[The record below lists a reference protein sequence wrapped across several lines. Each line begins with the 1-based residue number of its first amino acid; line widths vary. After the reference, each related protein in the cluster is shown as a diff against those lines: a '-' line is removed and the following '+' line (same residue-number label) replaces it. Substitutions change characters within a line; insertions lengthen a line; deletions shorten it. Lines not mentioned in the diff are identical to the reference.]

1 MNYSQ
6 PFLDDHVSGF
16 QTLAIRCVL
25 ASVLVG
31 ELVIVALYAAL
42 GGFA

>member
-1 MNYSQ
+1 MSDLQ
-6 PFLDDHVSGF
+6 PFMSDYVADF
-16 QTLAIRCVL
+16 ETLAIRCVL
-25 ASVLVG
+25 GSVLVG

>member
-1 MNYSQ
+1 MTDLQ
-6 PFLDDHVSGF
+6 PFIADHVADF
-16 QTLAIRCVL
+16 ETLAIRCVL